1 MIQKGKKN
9 VKLTVYDESESSSV
23 YMVVDVAK
31 SPFDIKT
38 SFKQNSASILLIVLV
53 CGAGLVLA
61 QRYRESNES
70 ESEKEEEVM
79 SIDQLFDRV
88 DGKIIEEKEIK
99 NEIRQEIE
107 DFTSTSIKGIDY
119 DEPEENKI
127 PINNILSEE
136 DIEALFEE

>member
-1 MIQKGKKN
+1 M
-9 VKLTVYDESESSSV
+9 
-23 YMVVDVAK
+23 
-31 SPFDIKT
+31 
-38 SFKQNSASILLIVLV
+38 
-53 CGAGLVLA
+53 VLA

-79 SIDQLFDRV
+79 SIDQLFDRA

>member
-1 MIQKGKKN
+1 M
-9 VKLTVYDESESSSV
+9 
-23 YMVVDVAK
+23 
-31 SPFDIKT
+31 
-38 SFKQNSASILLIVLV
+38 
-53 CGAGLVLA
+53 VLA

-79 SIDQLFDRV
+79 SIDQLFDRA
-88 DGKIIEEKEIK
+88 DGKIIEEKELK